1 MKVEFTRAEIERIIL
16 DYVNKLLP
24 DQDFNKVKGDYNFI
38 PMIVTVER
46 DDGAQ

>member
-1 MKVEFTRAEIERIIL
+1 
-16 DYVNKLLP
+16 LP

-46 DDGAQ
+46 DDAAQ